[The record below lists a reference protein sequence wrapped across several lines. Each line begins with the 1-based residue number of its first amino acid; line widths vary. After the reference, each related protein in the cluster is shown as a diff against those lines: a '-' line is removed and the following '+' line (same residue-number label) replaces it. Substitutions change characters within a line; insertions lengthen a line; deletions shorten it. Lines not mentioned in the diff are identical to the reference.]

1 MCAAMP
7 ERQHKHARVRMW
19 SLPPQKRWGWPI
31 TGAQLCAAAP
41 QGGDL
46 QAKVSTCMAQGALQ
60 GTCMQAGFQGK
71 ALVGAPMAAGGACT
85 VWALWGGANGVVG
98 AILAAGLRRRE
109 GGIVLLGWSQ
119 TPAEH
124 IRGQRAQRAGCGR

>member
-1 MCAAMP
+1 ML
-7 ERQHKHARVRMW
+7 ERQYKHARVRMW
-19 SLPPQKRWGWPI
+19 PLPPKKRWGWPI
-31 TGAQLCAAAP
+31 TGAQQYAAVLEC
-41 QGGDL
+41 GMGCF
-46 QAKVSTCMAQGALQ
+46 KVSTCMGQRTLQGA
-60 GTCMQAGFQGK
+60 CMQAGFQGK

-85 VWALWGGANGVVG
+85 VWALWWGANGVVG

-119 TPAEH
+119 TPADH